1 VRSLVHD
8 TRIHLVPSL
17 NPDGYEVAAQMVGGG
32 KGVRVEPGWGRAGSG
47 LLMLTPSL
55 SASPQGSE
63 FGNWALGL
71 WTEEGFDIYED
82 FPDLNSVLWGA
93 EERKWVPYRVPN
105 NNLPIPERYLSPD
118 ATVRPQPGQQ
128 GLGEQPRPWGP
139 GGARDLGAG

>member
-1 VRSLVHD
+1 
-8 TRIHLVPSL
+8 
-17 NPDGYEVAAQMVGGG
+17 M
-32 KGVRVEPGWGRAGSG
+32 
-47 LLMLTPSL
+47 
-55 SASPQGSE
+55 
-63 FGNWALGL
+63 

-128 GLGEQPRPWGP
+128 GLGEQPRPGVRVELGTWG
-139 GGARDLGAG
+139 GLRETAGLCRDCRGSAKGM